1 MFSYFLLYADD
12 IVLMAQSAADLQ
24 KMINALHE
32 WTVKWHL
39 SVNTEKTQVMHIR
52 KHQTQRTDYAFQ
64 FGGSFLRVT
73 ESYRYLG
80 LDINEYINFSHCAS
94 VLHDAASR
102 ALGALVSKHYT
113 SKGLDFKVYEKIY
126 KSTVIPVMDYSA
138 GVWGYKQFD
147 SHDKL
152 QHKAIRT
159 FLGVG
164 KPTPLDALDGDAAW
178 DSPKLRRHVDMVRL
192 WCRLVKMDHNRL
204 PFKVLKYDIQTSER
218 VRNTWAREVKNILE
232 QCDMLDYYDIDVSV
246 ASSTNFVANKVCTK
260 LRQIFAHGWQQG
272 LEMSSKLRTYKTYKT
287 QFSTE
292 KYLFRHMSIKQR
304 SYYAKFRCGTFPIN
318 IELGRYRNPKI
329 PLEQRLCKVCESRAV
344 EDERRFSCGMLRV

>member
-1 MFSYFLLYADD
+1 MYWNIESTVRVDNRLTDWFSVYSGVRQCDNLAPTLFAIYVNDVTACINELNVGIPISETDSISVLLYADD
-12 IVLMAQSAADLQ
+12 IVLMAQSATDLQ

-32 WTVKWHL
+32 WTIKWRL

-102 ALGALVSKHYT
+102 ALGALISKHYT

-152 QHKAIRT
+152 QHKAII
-159 FLGVG
+159 
-164 KPTPLDALDGDAAW
+164 
-178 DSPKLRRHVDMVRL
+178 DSYFP
-192 WCRLVKMDHNRL
+192 WCR
-204 PFKVLKYDIQTSER
+204 
-218 VRNTWAREVKNILE
+218 
-232 QCDMLDYYDIDVSV
+232 
-246 ASSTNFVANKVCTK
+246 
-260 LRQIFAHGWQQG
+260 
-272 LEMSSKLRTYKTYKT
+272 
-287 QFSTE
+287 
-292 KYLFRHMSIKQR
+292 
-304 SYYAKFRCGTFPIN
+304 
-318 IELGRYRNPKI
+318 
-329 PLEQRLCKVCESRAV
+329 
-344 EDERRFSCGMLRV
+344 